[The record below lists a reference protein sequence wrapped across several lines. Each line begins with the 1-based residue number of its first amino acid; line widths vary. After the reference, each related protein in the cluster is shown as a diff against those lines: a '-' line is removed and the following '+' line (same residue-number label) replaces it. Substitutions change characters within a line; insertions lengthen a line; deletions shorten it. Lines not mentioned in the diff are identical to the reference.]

1 LGWDPI
7 ENLTQVLEDHGV
19 KVGQLDAHEDFD
31 ALTLWANDTF
41 PVIVVK
47 HGLPGDRQRYNLAHE
62 LGHLVIRPA
71 AGVDAEK
78 AAHRFAGAFLAPEP
92 MARPDLGE
100 RRVTL
105 DLLELHLLKHKYGLS
120 MQAWIYRAKD
130 LGIISE
136 ASATQLFKEFR
147 RRGWHLKEPGDA
159 IPPEESARSTRLV
172 LRALTED
179 VISEGR
185 AAELLGCLWRDFGSR
200 RESSMR
206 DSQSPCVVDANV
218 LIDLHKGRLLA
229 DLWRLQCRVIVPD
242 VIAAEL
248 IDPDGTRLAEVGLE
262 VHDFS
267 GDQVLEVTRL
277 RLRFNQVSTNDLF
290 ALVLAKELQAI
301 LLTGDRHLRQI
312 ADQEGVAVHGTLWV
326 LDELVQL
333 RIIDPHPIVQRLWN
347 YCNVLRDDGV
357 SYGDYVEQLTYL
369 LFLKMDDEQARRA
382 G

>member
-1 LGWDPI
+1 MNGLGARLKMARRMAGISQRDLADAAGVSAMAISKYERDMDVPGSAVLIRLVQALGVKVEFLLRPTSVHLSSPAYRRRASLPEREQDAILARVHEWLERYLAIENLVSQSPTFDVPVAIDRNVSSLADVERIVLELRQEWNLGWDPI

-185 AAELLGCLWRDFGSR
+185 AAELLG
-200 RESSMR
+200 M
-206 DSQSPCVVDANV
+206 P
-218 LIDLHKGRLLA
+218 LA
-229 DLWRLQCRVIVPD
+229 
-242 VIAAEL
+242 
-248 IDPDGTRLAEVGLE
+248 
-262 VHDFS
+262 
-267 GDQVLEVTRL
+267 
-277 RLRFNQVSTNDLF
+277 RFWQ
-290 ALVLAKELQAI
+290 
-301 LLTGDRHLRQI
+301 
-312 ADQEGVAVHGTLWV
+312 QEGEQHEGFPVA
-326 LDELVQL
+326 L
-333 RIIDPHPIVQRLWN
+333 R
-347 YCNVLRDDGV
+347 C
-357 SYGDYVEQLTYL
+357 
-369 LFLKMDDEQARRA
+369 
-382 G
+382 